1 MKHQLAVENEEELK
15 RRIPLAVAR
24 AASKNMETSSQLSQR
39 RWDAA
44 REHLVGAL
52 ETAVT
57 DPRGESVRPLQ
68 YLPGKGGAIHGND
81 AAKGLSVK
89 DRSLPK

>member
-1 MKHQLAVENEEELK
+1 LIEKELRNMKHQLAVENEEELK

-24 AASKNMETSSQLSQR
+24 AASKCMETSSQLSRR

-44 REHLVGAL
+44 REHSGGAL

-57 DPRGESVRPLQ
+57 VPLGEILRPLQ
-68 YLPGKGGAIHGND
+68 YLPERVE
-81 AAKGLSVK
+81 LSMAMM
-89 DRSLPK
+89 PQ